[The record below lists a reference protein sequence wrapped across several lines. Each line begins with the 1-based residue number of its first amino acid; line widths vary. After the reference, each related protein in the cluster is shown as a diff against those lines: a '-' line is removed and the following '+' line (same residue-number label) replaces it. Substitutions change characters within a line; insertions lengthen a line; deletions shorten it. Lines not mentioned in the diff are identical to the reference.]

1 VESVPSDLLVLGVF
15 GERVFDMEGA
25 FRMRPIIFTTLG
37 FSLFLLLAGSLQA
50 VNKPRNNPTAAKAKN
65 YPAVNWS
72 CNVKLLDGSTPSI
85 RGNFSKSSL
94 LPARLN
100 EPGVTSRTAVFSVD
114 QDKQKLMGDTYGYMA
129 NSSFQDQKVIQYDL
143 FGKYGD
149 GFNLTRFD
157 LSLRTKTGS
166 IIIYKITELNDTK
179 ESMSEF
185 GRGSCNVKE
194 ATSPPL

>member
-1 VESVPSDLLVLGVF
+1 V
-15 GERVFDMEGA
+15 EGA
-25 FRMRPIIFTTLG
+25 LGMRPIIFATLV
-37 FSLFLLLAGSLQA
+37 FSSLLLLAGSVQA
-50 VNKPRNNPTAAKAKN
+50 ANKPRNTSKALKVKN
-65 YPAVNWS
+65 YPAVSWS
-72 CNVKLLDGSTPSI
+72 CNVKLLDGSTPVIS
-85 RGNFSKSSL
+85 GYFSKSSL

-100 EPGVTSRTAVFSVD
+100 EPGVTARTAVFSVD
-114 QDKQKLMGDTYGYMA
+114 QDNQKLMGDTYGYMV
-129 NSSFQDQKVIQYDL
+129 NSNFQDQKVLQYDL

-157 LSLRTKTGS
+157 LSLRIKTGS

>member
-1 VESVPSDLLVLGVF
+1 
-15 GERVFDMEGA
+15 MKT
-25 FRMRPIIFTTLG
+25 ITFTTLG
-37 FSLFLLLAGSLQA
+37 FSLLLLLAGSVQA

-65 YPAVNWS
+65 YPPVVWS
-72 CNVKLLDGSTPSI
+72 CNVKLLDGSAPIIS
-85 RGNFSKSSL
+85 GYFSKSSIV
-94 LPARLN
+94 PTRLIG
-100 EPGVTSRTAVFSVD
+100 PSVTSRTAVFSVD
-114 QDKQKLMGDTYGYMA
+114 QDNQKLMGDTYGYMV
-129 NSSFQDQKVIQYDL
+129 NSNFQDQKVLQYDL

-185 GRGSCNVKE
+185 GRGLCNVKE
-194 ATSPPL
+194 TASPPQ